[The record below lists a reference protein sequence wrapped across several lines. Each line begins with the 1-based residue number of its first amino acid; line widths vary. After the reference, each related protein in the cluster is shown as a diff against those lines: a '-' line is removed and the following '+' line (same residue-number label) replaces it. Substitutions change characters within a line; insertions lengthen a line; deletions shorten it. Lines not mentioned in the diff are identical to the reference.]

1 MTCRR
6 REIQGLARRGR
17 SGVIGV
23 TKLADILKTPVEK
36 YVVCRRQPSGGYGA
50 NGGRAELKLG
60 SSNDMPS
67 IP

>member
-6 REIQGLARRGR
+6 REIQSLAGR
-17 SGVIGV
+17 SRSRVIGV

-36 YVVCRRQPSGGYGA
+36 YVAYRRSGGYGA
-50 NGGRAELKLG
+50 NGGRDELKLG